1 VTAAFNARGYNYSL
15 SLFRQGI
22 DSFRQTEIEL
32 GQTAFAVG
40 GENQAHLIVTDV
52 DIRMVLLI
60 SGHFG
65 HCIHEIDR
73 VGEII
78 KLKSA
83 LDVLLLQFPF
93 GDFFETSF
101 QLVRFHQISHNE
113 GTSNIPK
120 LFCNVESQ
128 TIFSLPAAAL
138 KFQNFP
144 QILRRI
150 EYFHGGLSRAL

>member
-1 VTAAFNARGYNYSL
+1 MGRKNQTHLVVAD
-15 SLFRQGI
+15 I
-22 DSFRQTEIEL
+22 D
-32 GQTAFAVG
+32 V
-40 GENQAHLIVTDV
+40 
-52 DIRMVLLI
+52 RMVLFI
-60 SGHFG
+60 FGHFG

-138 KFQNFP
+138 KFQNFS

-150 EYFHGGLSRAL
+150 EHFHCGLSRAL